1 MGRLVNLPNGAI
13 VPADEPAVAA
23 ARAEHLNAKAKAVAS
38 VPSFNAAPSAA
49 GGYKYNG
56 PQNTN
61 TRLVNLPNGAVV
73 PADEPA
79 VAAARAEHLNAKAK
93 AAASA
98 SPLNANPAAAGGY
111 NYNEAQNTN
120 TRLVNHPNGA
130 VVPADEP
137 AVAAARAA
145 HLNAKSQSSTSGPGA
160 ALVGYPNG
168 AVVPKDDP
176 AVAAA
181 RAVLLGTNSAT
192 GSSYPA
198 AQALSS
204 LGNSYGN
211 GPISSAGGYGT
222 NSGLVSYPN
231 GAVVPAQY

>member
-1 MGRLVNLPNGAI
+1 MGNSASSPVAPGGYQNTAPGAPYANTAASAPIFGAAPSAPYSGPQNLNTRLVNLPNGAV
-13 VPADEPAVAA
+13 VPADEPAVSA
-23 ARAEHLNAKAKAVAS
+23 ARAQHLNAKAKAAAAA
-38 VPSFNAAPSAA
+38 PSFNAAPAAA
-49 GGYKYNG
+49 GGYNYNG

-79 VAAARAEHLNAKAK
+79 V
-93 AAASA
+93 
-98 SPLNANPAAAGGY
+98 
-111 NYNEAQNTN
+111 T
-120 TRLVNHPNGA
+120 
-130 VVPADEP
+130 
-137 AVAAARAA
+137 AARAA
-145 HLNAKSQSSTSGPGA
+145 HLNAKAQTSASGPGA
-160 ALVGYPNG
+160 ALVSYPNG

-181 RAVLLGTNSAT
+181 RAVLLGTNSAA

-198 AQALSS
+198 AQAMSS
-204 LGNSYGN
+204 LENSYGN
-211 GPISSAGGYGT
+211 GPVSSAAGYGA